1 MLRVVFLSAALACAG
16 CYTLKGPQP
25 ALRPLTAANYANI
38 DSSRRPPDG
47 TNYKYFRAQGR
58 GANGQLKESTI
69 RAMFQSKKP

>member
-25 ALRPLTAANYANI
+25 KLQPLNAQNNLNI

-47 TNYKYFRAQGR
+47 TNYKYFQAQGR

-69 RAMFQSKKP
+69 RSMFQSKKP